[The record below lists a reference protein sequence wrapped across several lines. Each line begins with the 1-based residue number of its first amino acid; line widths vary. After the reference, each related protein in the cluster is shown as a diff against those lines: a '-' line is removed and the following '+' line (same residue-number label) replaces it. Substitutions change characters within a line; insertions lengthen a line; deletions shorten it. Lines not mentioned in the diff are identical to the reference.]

1 MAGFINFADEE
12 EVRAYLE
19 NLHVEY
25 SYQCFKEKDPEGKA
39 PPPLPSRRRGAGGRL
54 SPCPVSCRLPA
65 LRRLPGRREE
75 GLRGGGAGAARQLR
89 GARAQRELLQTGR
102 LPGPRQRW
110 AGAFWRSG
118 RT

>member
-25 SYQCFKEKDPEGKA
+25 SYQCFKEKDPDGCQRFADYLDAVRKDFVA
-39 PPPLPSRRRGAGGRL
+39 A
-54 SPCPVSCRLPA
+54 
-65 LRRLPGRREE
+65 
-75 GLRGGGAGAARQLR
+75 AGAARQLR
-89 GARAQRELLQTGR
+89 GARAQRELLQTRG

-110 AGAFWRSG
+110 TQPRFESCLQILHQVM
-118 RT
+118 